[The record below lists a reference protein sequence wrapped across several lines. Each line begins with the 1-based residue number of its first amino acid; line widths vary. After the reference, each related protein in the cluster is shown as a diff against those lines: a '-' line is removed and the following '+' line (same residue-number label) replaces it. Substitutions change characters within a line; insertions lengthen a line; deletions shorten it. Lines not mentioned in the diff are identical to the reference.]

1 MTSLASRMS
10 RVAPSA
16 IMELLKAAA
25 AGGYINFASGLPD
38 ASLFPHDKVQAITA
52 DILADD
58 WKDALQ
64 YGAAEGYPP
73 LRELVAERLTQRGLR
88 ATADN
93 ILITHGSQQ
102 ALDLAARLYLDK
114 NNTVLIEC
122 PTYLAAIQAF
132 DSYEVSY
139 ASVPL
144 DKDGVDADDWINM
157 LRKLVREEVQILQFL
172 LPNFQNPTGITLSMD
187 RRGRIAEA
195 AAELKVPLLE
205 DDAYYDLRYEGEN
218 LLPISALADN
228 PLAMYTGTFSKTI
241 APGIRVGWVYGS
253 KNIISRMAQLKQIC
267 DLHSGSL
274 TQRIAFEFCRRGFID
289 LQIQFLREVYGSK
302 CNTMLQAL
310 EREMPDG
317 ISWTRP
323 AGGMFLFLTL
333 PEEIDC
339 ELLLKRA
346 MKEKLMFVPG
356 RSFFPSDNSR
366 RDGHSQLNSTNTL
379 RLNFVSA
386 EKKDIDCG
394 ISMLASLICEG

>member
-1 MTSLASRMS
+1 
-10 RVAPSA
+10 
-16 IMELLKAAA
+16 MELLKTAAD
-25 AGGYINFASGLPD
+25 GGYINFASGLPD
-38 ASLFPHDKVQAITA
+38 ASLFPHDKVKLVTA
-52 DILADD
+52 DILAED
-58 WKDALQ
+58 WMDALQ
-64 YGAAEGYPP
+64 YGIAEGYPP
-73 LRELVAERLTQRGLR
+73 LRELVAGRLTQRGLR

-102 ALDLAARLYLDK
+102 ALDLASRLYLDK
-114 NNTVLIEC
+114 GNTVLIER
-122 PTYLAAIQAF
+122 PTYLAAIQIF

-144 DKDGVDADDWINM
+144 DEDGVDVDDWINK
-157 LRKLVREEVQILQFL
+157 LKKLVREEVQVFQFL

-187 RRGRIAEA
+187 RRRKIAEA

-218 LLPISALADN
+218 LPPISVLADN

-241 APGIRVGWVYGS
+241 APGIRVGWIYGN
-253 KNIISRMAQLKQIC
+253 KNTISRMAQLKQIC

-274 TQRIAFEFCRRGFID
+274 TQRIAFEFCKRGFID
-289 LQIQFLREVYGSK
+289 LQIQFLREVYKSK
-302 CNTMLQAL
+302 CNAMLQAL

-323 AGGMFLFLTL
+323 AGGMFLFLEL

-356 RSFFPSDNSR
+356 RSFFPEDNLC
-366 RDGHSQLNSTNTL
+366 RDEFVKLNSTNTL

-386 EKKDIDCG
+386 EKKDIDRG